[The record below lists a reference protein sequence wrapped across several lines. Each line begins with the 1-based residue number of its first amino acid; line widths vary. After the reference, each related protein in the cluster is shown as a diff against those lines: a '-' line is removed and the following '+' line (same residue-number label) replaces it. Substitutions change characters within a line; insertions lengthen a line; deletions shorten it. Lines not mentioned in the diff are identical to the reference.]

1 MGQDIYPTVA
11 TIRLFR
17 AGILWCALI
26 GPDPQAGNGG
36 FGATVPEALRD
47 LAKRLEAEGWR
58 PEEPHRG
65 LRVVP
70 KPEK

>member
-1 MGQDIYPTVA
+1 MSEDLYR

-17 AGILWCALI
+17 DGNQWCALL
-26 GPDPQAGNGG
+26 GLDLEAGNGG
-36 FGATVPEALRD
+36 FGATVPEALRN

-70 KPEK
+70 KPE